1 MGLKFGKDIEMHPT
15 AIINVEE
22 GFIGDRAKI
31 RAYAKVE
38 GRSVTIG
45 HEATICEYAMI
56 GGGNCYEGD
65 SSLVAGDFLH
75 VGRNAFLNQGF
86 GIKLGHECGLGV
98 ETKLY
103 THGNYLSEWGGF
115 PAKRGRIR
123 LGDNVWVPNAQVNPG
138 VDIGKNTVIRP
149 MSLVTK
155 DMPSGCLAGGIP
167 CVVVKEN
174 AYSRVLTDVEKSQLW
189 LQIFSQT
196 VRRWYGKSQAEHL
209 PVFGAEDIDRYR
221 VDDMNGH
228 VTIFDLKH
236 KTINGQESI
245 FSDMLKTQLR
255 RHGIRFRYY
264 GKDGNY
270 VRW

>member
-1 MGLKFGKDIEMHPT
+1 M
-15 AIINVEE
+15 
-22 GFIGDRAKI
+22 
-31 RAYAKVE
+31 
-38 GRSVTIG
+38 
-45 HEATICEYAMI
+45 
-56 GGGNCYEGD
+56 
-65 SSLVAGDFLH
+65 VAGDFLH

-155 DMPSGCLAGGIP
+155 DMPPGCLAGGIP
-167 CVVVKEN
+167 CAVIKEN
-174 AYSRVLTDVEKSQLW
+174 AYPRVLTEVEKAQLW
-189 LQIFSQT
+189 NRIFQESVTKWYNKSKAIHLPKFLIEDSSVFLIDDMQGHHTTFDLQRKIINGDSDIFS
-196 VRRWYGKSQAEHL
+196 E
-209 PVFGAEDIDRYR
+209 I
-221 VDDMNGH
+221 
-228 VTIFDLKH
+228 
-236 KTINGQESI
+236 
-245 FSDMLKTQLR
+245 LKTQLR

-264 GKDGNY
+264 GKDGKY